1 MFTHFDQITIL
12 LELYLRKYLKEAK
25 KGCMR
30 EDGSGSPVY
39 HKKKLEGREMSGLG
53 KCQPISSM
61 DSYHTATEKSPYED
75 NAAS

>member
-1 MFTHFDQITIL
+1 
-12 LELYLRKYLKEAK
+12 
-25 KGCMR
+25 MR
-30 EDGSGSPVY
+30 EDGSGSTVY

-61 DSYHTATEKSPYED
+61 DSYHTATEKSPCED